1 MNTQIHFFSNAQ
13 ELHMK
18 VWQVWQIFFFFSH
31 IFSASKHL
39 NGTEIKFVSDTETKE
54 KHRERESEV

>member
-1 MNTQIHFFSNAQ
+1 MNTQIHFFFQRPRITHESLAGLTN
-13 ELHMK
+13 L
-18 VWQVWQIFFFFSH
+18 VFFFH

-39 NGTEIKFVSDTETKE
+39 NGTEIKFASDTETKE

>member
-18 VWQVWQIFFFFSH
+18 VWQVWQIFFFFFH

-39 NGTEIKFVSDTETKE
+39 NGTEIKFASDTETKE
-54 KHRERESEV
+54 KHREREGEV